1 MALACKRNITV
12 VEVTSTR
19 MLMAHGFLRR
29 LFEVFE
35 RYRTAVDVV
44 TTSEVSVSVT
54 IDDNRR
60 LQDIARGLSE
70 FAEVTIEPEMAL
82 LCAVGENLR
91 RRSGVCDP
99 HARRSRRRAAADGV
113 AGGIEAQRHGRHP
126 RQRCP
131 GGDVAPAQR
140 MVCGVSRRNAGR
152 GGAVSAMRVLIV
164 GHGRMGRLVESL
176 APEAGVEIA
185 GLVDI
190 DNADR
195 PEAWPAADVA
205 IDFSTAAAV
214 VGNARRL
221 AARGTHLVIGTTGWQ
236 EQEAALKRELA
247 ALPVG
252 VVSAPN
258 FALGVNLFVA
268 LAARA
273 AELLAERPEFG
284 AWIHELHHSAKRD
297 APSGTAIGIRD
308 AMQNAGYTLPI
319 DVASTRVGSI
329 PGTHTVGFD
338 SPAETIT
345 LTHTARDR
353 TGFARGALAAAKWV
367 NGRQRVVHDA
377 GRSRTLAMLN
387 FEC

>member
-1 MALACKRNITV
+1 
-12 VEVTSTR
+12 
-19 MLMAHGFLRR
+19 
-29 LFEVFE
+29 
-35 RYRTAVDVV
+35 
-44 TTSEVSVSVT
+44 
-54 IDDNRR
+54 
-60 LQDIARGLSE
+60 
-70 FAEVTIEPEMAL
+70 
-82 LCAVGENLR
+82 
-91 RRSGVCDP
+91 
-99 HARRSRRRAAADGV
+99 
-113 AGGIEAQRHGRHP
+113 
-126 RQRCP
+126 
-131 GGDVAPAQR
+131 
-140 MVCGVSRRNAGR
+140 
-152 GGAVSAMRVLIV
+152 MRVLIV

-195 PEAWPAADVA
+195 PEAWPGAEVA

-221 AARGTHLVIGTTGWQ
+221 AARGTHLVIGTTGWH
-236 EQEAALKRELA
+236 EQEAVLKRELA

-273 AELLAERPEFG
+273 AELLADRPEFG

-308 AMQNAGYTLPI
+308 AMQSAGYKLPI

-367 NGRQRVVHDA
+367 NGRQGWFTMRDVL
-377 GRSRTLAMLN
+377 GL
-387 FEC
+387 